1 MLELA
6 HFRQGEEAREMI
18 KEVSHGPLCTL
29 FAFLHAFGCWLIVLE
44 AYMQAVRKL
53 ETALKLD
60 DSKPET
66 LWCLG
71 NAYTSEASA

>member
-1 MLELA
+1 
-6 HFRQGEEAREMI
+6 
-18 KEVSHGPLCTL
+18 
-29 FAFLHAFGCWLIVLE
+29 
-44 AYMQAVRKL
+44 MQAVRKL

-71 NAYTSEASA
+71 NAYTSEASALVMAYTLFWLVKLLP

>member
-1 MLELA
+1 ML
-6 HFRQGEEAREMI
+6 G
-18 KEVSHGPLCTL
+18 
-29 FAFLHAFGCWLIVLE
+29 

-60 DSKPET
+60 NSKPET

-71 NAYTSEASA
+71 NAYTSEVSALVMAYTLIWLVKCCHEVNIPNAP

>member
-1 MLELA
+1 MLN
-6 HFRQGEEAREMI
+6 
-18 KEVSHGPLCTL
+18 
-29 FAFLHAFGCWLIVLE
+29 
-44 AYMQAVRKL
+44 AYMQAVKKL